1 MLDRRLVE
9 DVANALGTD
18 KALVEK
24 DWQVVRALGVLAV
37 IDHGDIKPAFSGG
50 TSLSK
55 GWGLIKRFSEDIERL
70 WKPML
75 ERRRA

>member
-24 DWQVVRALGVLAV
+24 DWQIVRALGVLAA
-37 IDHGDIKPAFSGG
+37 IDRGDIKPAFSGG
-50 TSLSK
+50 TSLS
-55 GWGLIKRFSEDIERL
+55 
-70 WKPML
+70 
-75 ERRRA
+75 